1 MIHLMQS
8 DVGALK
14 EAVMSN
20 KKGMRF
26 SIKAK
31 ILISSISMNLLICA
45 VMGMAIYRYVYNS
58 YVNTASEDTLAICKI
73 AANQL
78 NGNLLGLLEAGSDD
92 SYANTVMKSDMQ
104 KVADSSNVYKI
115 YTIGERNGSIVYLS
129 QLAEGGKIGTAVDG
143 GCADCISK
151 ALASDG
157 YVSSSII
164 ESDTGVNYITA
175 YAPIQNNAGEV
186 VGVLGIDYIADEVV
200 NTLDSIIKTIGGIGA
215 VLAVFSA
222 IVSILVA
229 SGITRGLEKVDKKI
243 SDLVSNNGDLTQKI
257 EVKGNDEVSDIA
269 ESINELLEYI
279 RGVVGSIFD
288 SSNKLSGS
296 VDVAL
301 DNTVKT
307 NDQLDG
313 VSATME
319 QMSAAMEE
327 TSASLQQIQGS
338 TTKIKDD
345 VQEMYTSVK
354 MGTDYANEMEQRAMQ
369 MRKHAEAET
378 ESARVAADDMTH
390 NLNEKITKSQAVEGI
405 SGLTETILEIA
416 DQTNLLS
423 LNASIEAARAGEHG
437 KGFAVVA
444 GEIST
449 LATNSAE
456 TAKKIQIISQEVI
469 DNVRELADEATKMV
483 DFVREK
489 TIGGY
494 QQLMETGI
502 QYQED
507 AQKIAEMLE
516 SVDRASMNIDKSMNI
531 VSEAMDDVSTA
542 VDESAKGIGD
552 VAGAVSEMSGNMKE
566 NKTVANENA
575 NIAQQ
580 LDEEVNKFKF

>member
-1 MIHLMQS
+1 MQS
-8 DVGALK
+8 DVRALK

-31 ILISSISMNLLICA
+31 ILISSITMNLLICV
-45 VMGMAIYRYVYNS
+45 VMGVTIYRYVHNS
-58 YVNTASEDTLAICKI
+58 YVNTVAEDTLALCKI
-73 AANQL
+73 SANQL
-78 NGNLLGLLEAGSDD
+78 NGNLLNLLEEGSDD
-92 SYANTVMKSDMQ
+92 SYANTVMKNDMQ
-104 KVADSSNVYKI
+104 NVADSSNIYQI
-115 YTIGERNGSIVYLS
+115 YTVGEREGSIVYLS
-129 QLAEGGKIGTAVDG
+129 QLSNNGKIGEKVDSL
-143 GCADCISK
+143 CEECIQK
-151 ALASDG
+151 ALTSNG
-157 YVSSSII
+157 YVNSSIYK
-164 ESDTGVNYITA
+164 SDSGVNYITA
-175 YAPIQNNAGEV
+175 FAPIKNKSDEV
-186 VGVLGIDYIADEVV
+186 VGVLGIDYVANEVV
-200 NTLDSIIKTIGGIGA
+200 TTLNSIVSTIVGIGA
-215 VLAVFSA
+215 VLAIFSA
-222 IVSILVA
+222 IVSILVVN
-229 SGITRGLEKVDKKI
+229 GIIRGLEKVDKKI

-269 ESINELLEYI
+269 DSINELLEYI
-279 RGVVGSIFD
+279 RGVVSSIFD

-301 DNTVKT
+301 GNTVKT

-338 TTKIKDD
+338 TSKIKDD
-345 VQEMYTSVK
+345 VQEMYSSVK
-354 MGTDYANEMEQRAMQ
+354 LGTDYANEMEQRAMQ
-369 MRKHAEAET
+369 MRKNAEAET
-378 ESARVAADDMTH
+378 DAAREAADNMTH
-390 NLNEKITKSQAVEGI
+390 NLNEKIAKSQAVEGI

-456 TAKKIQIISQEVI
+456 TAKKIQVISQEVI
-469 DNVRELADEATKMV
+469 DNVKELADEATKMV
-483 DFVREK
+483 EFVREK

-494 QQLMETGI
+494 QQLMDTGT

-507 AQKIAEMLE
+507 AQKIAEMLGN
-516 SVDRASMNIDKSMNI
+516 VDKSSMNIDKSMNI

-542 VDESAKGIGD
+542 VDESAKGIGE
-552 VAGAVSEMSGNMKE
+552 VAGAVSEMSDNMKE
-566 NKTVANENA
+566 NKNVANENA